1 MRPVSLRYSAID
13 MSDSSTN
20 RWLEGLHV
28 ETSATLRIFAIP
40 YAGASSYLYRG
51 WHRQMPPGIQL
62 CPIQL
67 PGRGKRTAEPPC
79 LRMDELVGPMCE
91 GLAPH
96 LEQPFAL
103 FGHSMGGLI
112 AFALAHRLETQ
123 FGLKSVALI
132 VAGCSPPHV
141 KRNSVKL
148 HEWSNDDLIE
158 ELRQRGGTP
167 AEVLSCAPIMR
178 VTLSLMRADFELIYN
193 YQTDPAIQLERPI
206 YGFAGSE
213 DVEDGP
219 SSMHRWKEITTR
231 GFTMSTI
238 PGGHLFPF
246 SASAAFMSEFRP
258 LAAHLADQAW
268 NNVPRRKSR
277 LVTDAVVT
285 SR

>member
-1 MRPVSLRYSAID
+1 
-13 MSDSSTN
+13 
-20 RWLEGLHV
+20 V
-28 ETSATLRIFAIP
+28 ETSAALRIFAIP

-51 WHRQMPPGIQL
+51 WQRQMPSGIQL

-67 PGRGKRTAEPPC
+67 PGRGKRAGERAC
-79 LRMDELVGPMCE
+79 SQMDELIEGMYE

-123 FGLKSVALI
+123 FGLRSVALV

-148 HEWSNDDLIE
+148 HEWSDEDLIA
-158 ELRQRGGTP
+158 ELWQRGGTP
-167 AEVLSCAPIMR
+167 KEVLSCAPIMR
-178 VTLSLMRADFELIYN
+178 VMLPLIRADFELIYN
-193 YQTDPAIQLERPI
+193 YRTDPEIYIEGPI
-206 YGFAGSE
+206 YGFAGSN

-219 SSMHRWKEITTR
+219 ASMHRWKEVTTNDFR
-231 GFTMSTI
+231 LSVI

-246 SASAAFMSEFRP
+246 SASAAFMSVFRP
-258 LAAHLADQAW
+258 LAADLVNRAQQSMSKPKIQPVADAE
-268 NNVPRRKSR
+268 
-277 LVTDAVVT
+277 VT
-285 SR
+285 SY